1 LALDRIIPW
10 AFERLIFPR
19 RQNVVLE
26 LFLNQPAAHPAA
38 SATAFTRIAQERFA
52 TQMPKEDGLDFEE
65 ARAGFVATWPE
76 PAIRDSEGRVVW
88 DWSAY
93 EFLKDASAPDTANPS
108 LWRQARLNMIHGLF
122 KVCDRIYQI
131 RGFDIANMTVIEGDT
146 GLIIIDPLT
155 TVDVA
160 RAALKLYFDHRPK
173 KPIHCLIYTH
183 SHADHFGGVK
193 AVISQ
198 DDVDLGRIKV
208 IAPAGFLEEAV
219 SENVIAG
226 PAMLRR
232 AAYQFGPLL
241 APGPTGQIDAGLG
254 KVTARGMVTLI
265 APTQLIVENVE
276 RHLIDGIECVFQ
288 LTPQTEAPA
297 EMHLYF
303 PQFKALNMAEN
314 VTHLMHNLLPIR
326 GAQARNALAWS
337 KAIDHALE
345 HYGVEAEL
353 IFAQHHWP
361 KFGQTRVQAV
371 LSKQRDLYRFMH
383 DQAIR
388 LMNQGAT
395 ALEIAESIK
404 LPESLSNEF
413 HLRGYYGALVH
424 NLKAVYQ
431 RYLGWYDGNPANL
444 HALPPEPYAK
454 KLVEYMGGAE
464 QALVRLQKDFED
476 GQYRWVAQMANHL
489 VFADASNQAARQ
501 LCAAAFEQLAFQ
513 AEASTWRNA
522 YLQGAKELR
531 EGAPQTP
538 VRAVASGDI
547 VRAMS
552 VDMIFDTLAI
562 RLIPE
567 KAVGK
572 HLKVNW
578 HFSDTGEKYA
588 MNLENCALSYQD
600 RCQREHADASLVLK
614 RSVLNQVLMKK
625 MSFAEAIKNGD
636 LAIVGDPGKLLE
648 LMSTLDTTSTMFAI
662 VEP

>member
-1 LALDRIIPW
+1 
-10 AFERLIFPR
+10 
-19 RQNVVLE
+19 
-26 LFLNQPAAHPAA
+26 
-38 SATAFTRIAQERFA
+38 
-52 TQMPKEDGLDFEE
+52 
-65 ARAGFVATWPE
+65 
-76 PAIRDSEGRVVW
+76 
-88 DWSAY
+88 
-93 EFLKDASAPDTANPS
+93 
-108 LWRQARLNMIHGLF
+108 MIHGLF
-122 KVCDRIYQI
+122 KVCDRIYQV
-131 RGFDIANMTVIEGDT
+131 RGFDIANMSIIEGDT

-160 RAALKLYFDHRPK
+160 RAAMQLYFMHRPK
-173 KPIHCLIYTH
+173 KPIVCMIYTH
-183 SHADHFGGVK
+183 SHVDHFGGVK

-198 DDVDLGRIKV
+198 EDVDAGHVKV

-232 AAYQFGPLL
+232 AAFQFGPLIPVGE
-241 APGPTGQIDAGLG
+241 AGQIDAGLG

-265 APTQLIVENVE
+265 APTQVIAANVE
-276 RHLIDGIECVFQ
+276 RHVIDGVDTVFQ

-303 PQFKALNMAEN
+303 PLFMALNTAEN

-345 HYGVEAEL
+345 EYGQEAEL

-361 KFGQTRVQAV
+361 KFGNARVKAV

-383 DQAIR
+383 DQAVR
-388 LMNQGAT
+388 HMNQGLT
-395 ALEIAESIK
+395 AVEIAETVK
-404 LPESLSNEF
+404 LPASLSNEF

-444 HALPPEPYAK
+444 HALPPQPYAE
-454 KLVEYMGGAE
+454 KLVEYMGGPDAVLE
-464 QALVRLQKDFED
+464 KLKADFSQ

-489 VFADASNQAARQ
+489 VFADAKNIAARE
-501 LCAAAFEQLAFQ
+501 LCASAFEQMAFQ

-531 EGAPQTP
+531 QGPPPAAM
-538 VRAVASGDI
+538 RAVASGDI
-547 VRAMS
+547 VRSMS

-562 RLIPE
+562 RVIPE
-567 KAVGK
+567 SAQGK
-572 HLKVNW
+572 HLIINW
-578 HFSDTGEKYA
+578 QFIDTGERYV
-588 MNLENCALSYQD
+588 MNLENCALSYQAN
-600 RCQREHADASLVLK
+600 RQRTHAQATLKLK
-614 RSVLNQVLMKK
+614 RSTLNQVLMKQA
-625 MSFAEAIKNGD
+625 SFADAVAKGELSVEGD
-636 LAIVGDPGKLLE
+636 VRCLME
-648 LMSTLDTTSTMFAI
+648 LMSTLDEFKTMFKI

>member
-1 LALDRIIPW
+1 LSAS
-10 AFERLIFPR
+10 ET
-19 RQNVVLE
+19 
-26 LFLNQPAAHPAA
+26 A
-38 SATAFTRIAQERFA
+38 SAVTKQYQQAFLD
-52 TQMPKEDGLDFEE
+52 QMPPEDGVDFVE
-65 ARAGFVATWPE
+65 ARTGFIGTWPE
-76 PAIRDSEGRVVW
+76 ASIKDSEGRPVW
-88 DWSAY
+88 SWAQY
-93 EFLKDASAPDTANPS
+93 AFLEAEQAPPSANPS

-122 KVCDRIYQI
+122 KVCDRIYQV
-131 RGFDIANMTVIEGDT
+131 RGFDIANMSIIEGDT

-160 RAALKLYFDHRPK
+160 RAALQLYYMHRPK
-173 KPIHCLIYTH
+173 KPIVCVAYTH
-183 SHADHFGGVK
+183 SHVDHFGGVK

-198 DDVDLGRIKV
+198 EDVDAGRIQV

-241 APGPTGQIDAGLG
+241 PVGEAGQIDAGLG
-254 KVTARGMVTLI
+254 KVTARGVVTLI
-265 APTQLIVENVE
+265 APTRVISENVE
-276 RHLIDGIECVFQ
+276 RHQIDGVDVVFQ

-303 PQFKALNMAEN
+303 PQFKALNTAEN

-337 KAIDHALE
+337 KEIDHALE
-345 HYGVEAEL
+345 HYGQEAEL

-361 KFGQTRVQAV
+361 KFGNARVKAV

-383 DQAIR
+383 DQAVR
-388 LMNQGAT
+388 QMNLGLT
-395 ALEIAESIK
+395 AVEIAETVK
-404 LPESLSNEF
+404 LPKSLSNEF

-444 HALPPEPYAK
+444 HALPPVPYAE
-454 KLVEYMGGAE
+454 KLVEYMGGANAVFE
-464 QALVRLQKDFED
+464 KLKVDFAA

-489 VFADASNQAARQ
+489 VFADAANVAAKV
-501 LCAAAFEQLAFQ
+501 LCAQAFEQMAFQ

-531 EGAPQTP
+531 EGPPP
-538 VRAVASGDI
+538 VPMRAVASGDI
-547 VRAMS
+547 VRSMS
-552 VDMIFDTLAI
+552 IAMIFDTLAI
-562 RLIPE
+562 RVIPE
-567 KAVGK
+567 KAEGK
-572 HLKVNW
+572 HIIINW
-578 HFSDTGEKYA
+578 QFTDTGEKFA
-588 MNLENCALSYQD
+588 MNLENCALTYQAN
-600 RCQREHADASLVLK
+600 RQRDTAQATLK
-614 RSVLNQVLMKK
+614 LARSTLNLVLMKQTT
-625 MSFAEAIKNGD
+625 FAEAAAGGTLSVEGD
-636 LAIVGDPGKLLE
+636 VSRLME
-648 LMSTLDTTSTMFAI
+648 LMSVLDEFRTMFKI